1 MGSQCRKCD
10 TRKMKRSPRGDR
22 VRGQVE
28 ELGYECKKCG
38 AKWNQVINDNER
50 NPFKKI
56 TWRKVA

>member
-1 MGSQCRKCD
+1 
-10 TRKMKRSPRGDR
+10 MKRSPRGDR

-50 NPFKKI
+50 NPFKKV